1 MLFGGIS
8 GSAVADAAGP
18 SKIVMFM
25 MRGAGYDRYYAGA
38 LTASSS
44 VIGIIIPPS
53 IPMVI
58 YALSDGKTSTMGLF
72 AAGYIPGIITGLAL
86 MAANAFVAKRKGYP
100 AALAFESYVENRT
113 NGEIDVVIYPN
124 SELGDGPAVLEAM
137 QANTI
142 QMTVVHDGPVSA
154 LFAPLGVFNM
164 PFLFNNHTEAWTIY
178 DSDYTKKLG
187 DAMLEATGIRLL
199 GLADNGIRHL
209 TNSVRP
215 IKSVADAAGLTIR
228 IQPSAIYNAIISGIG
243 ANAVEVAWSELPAA
257 LQQGVADGQEN
268 GITNILAANLYETQ
282 KYITLD
288 GHVYSYHA
296 YLISEEFYQSLTEEQ
311 QQVIQDAVDLV
322 KWIHRGM
329 TSYQDN
335 MIAPVLSSYGM
346 EVTELTPEA
355 IQEFREATQP
365 TVVEWMKKEYGGT
378 WVDDLL
384 AEIEKLRN

>member
-1 MLFGGIS
+1 
-8 GSAVADAAGP
+8 
-18 SKIVMFM
+18 
-25 MRGAGYDRYYAGA
+25 
-38 LTASSS
+38 
-44 VIGIIIPPS
+44 
-53 IPMVI
+53 
-58 YALSDGKTSTMGLF
+58 
-72 AAGYIPGIITGLAL
+72 
-86 MAANAFVAKRKGYP
+86 
-100 AALAFESYVENRT
+100 
-113 NGEIDVVIYPN
+113 
-124 SELGDGPAVLEAM
+124 
-137 QANTI
+137 
-142 QMTVVHDGPVSA
+142 
-154 LFAPLGVFNM
+154 
-164 PFLFNNHTEAWTIY
+164 
-178 DSDYTKKLG
+178 
-187 DAMLEATGIRLL
+187 MLEATGIRLL

-355 IQEFREATQP
+355 IQEFRETTQP
-365 TVVEWMKKEYGGT
+365 TVVEWMKNEYGGT
-378 WVDDLL
+378 WVEDLL
-384 AEIEKLRN
+384 TEIEKLRN

>member
-1 MLFGGIS
+1 
-8 GSAVADAAGP
+8 
-18 SKIVMFM
+18 
-25 MRGAGYDRYYAGA
+25 
-38 LTASSS
+38 
-44 VIGIIIPPS
+44 
-53 IPMVI
+53 
-58 YALSDGKTSTMGLF
+58 
-72 AAGYIPGIITGLAL
+72 
-86 MAANAFVAKRKGYP
+86 
-100 AALAFESYVENRT
+100 
-113 NGEIDVVIYPN
+113 
-124 SELGDGPAVLEAM
+124 
-137 QANTI
+137 
-142 QMTVVHDGPVSA
+142 
-154 LFAPLGVFNM
+154 
-164 PFLFNNHTEAWTIY
+164 
-178 DSDYTKKLG
+178 
-187 DAMLEATGIRLL
+187 MLEATGIRLL

-296 YLISEEFYQSLTEEQ
+296 YLISEEFYQSLTEDQ

>member
-1 MLFGGIS
+1 M
-8 GSAVADAAGP
+8 
-18 SKIVMFM
+18 KRIV
-25 MRGAGYDRYYAGA
+25 
-38 LTASSS
+38 S
-44 VIGIIIPPS
+44 VITVLILLSAMFLMSGCGGETSGTDGDAVKKDAITL
-53 IPMVI
+53 I
-58 YALSDGKTSTMGLF
+58 YTH
-72 AAGYIPGIITGLAL
+72 YQPGTPDQPKQA
-86 MAANAFVAKRKGYP
+86 
-100 AALAFESYVENRT
+100 AALAFEAFVENQT

-154 LFAPLGVFNM
+154 LYAPLGVFNM
-164 PFLFNNHTEAWTIY
+164 PFLFNDHAEAWTIY
-178 DSDYTKKLG
+178 DGEYTAKLG
-187 DAMLEATGIRLL
+187 EAMLDATGIRLL
-199 GLADNGIRHL
+199 GMADNGVRHL

-215 IKSVADAAGLTIR
+215 ITSVADAAGLTIR

-296 YLISEEFYQSLTEEQ
+296 YLISDNFYQSLTGEQ
-311 QQVIQDAVDLV
+311 QAIIQQGVDLV

-335 MIAPVLSSYGM
+335 TITPVLTSYGM
-346 EVTELTPEA
+346 EVTELTPDV
-355 IQEFREATQP
+355 IQEFRDATQP
-365 TVVEWMKKEYGGT
+365 TVVQWMKDEYGGT

-384 AEIEKLRN
+384 AEIEAIRN

>member
-1 MLFGGIS
+1 MKKIVSIVLILTLVLGMTMLAGCGGGAETGGES
-8 GSAVADAAGP
+8 GSKDAI
-18 SKIVMFM
+18 K
-25 MRGAGYDRYYAGA
+25 
-38 LTASSS
+38 L
-44 VIGIIIPPS
+44 
-53 IPMVI
+53 I
-58 YALSDGKTSTMGLF
+58 YTH
-72 AAGYIPGIITGLAL
+72 YQPGTPDQPKQA
-86 MAANAFVAKRKGYP
+86 
-100 AALAFESYVENRT
+100 AALAFEAFVENAT
-113 NGEIDVVIYPN
+113 NGEIEVEIYPN

-154 LFAPLGVFNM
+154 LYAPMGVFNL
-164 PFLFNNHTEAWTIY
+164 PFLFESHAEAWTIY

-187 DAMLEATGIRLL
+187 ESMLEATGIRLL
-199 GLADNGIRHL
+199 ALADNGVRHL

-215 IKSVADAAGLTIR
+215 IKSIDDAKGLTIR

-296 YLISEEFYQSLTEEQ
+296 YLISEEFYQSLTAEQ
-311 QQVIQDAVDLV
+311 QAIIQQGVDLA

-335 MIAPVLSSYGM
+335 TIKPVLTSYGM

-355 IQEFREATQP
+355 LKEFREATQP
-365 TVVEWMKKEYGGT
+365 TVVEWMKSEYGGT
-378 WVDDLL
+378 WVEDLL
-384 AEIEKLRN
+384 AEVEALRN